1 MTGSERIVQFEGAP
15 IPKYEVLS
23 MSRLSL
29 RSLGFSNEGISS
41 LTDEDM
47 ERMAQKLHND
57 YFIGFEEDVRFIVA
71 CQIIEKVSTGETD

>member
-1 MTGSERIVQFEGAP
+1 MNSGDWSK
-15 IPKYEVLS
+15 KYEVLS

-71 CQIIEKVSTGETD
+71 CQIIEKVSIGETDGRTDQTP